1 MHHFMKV
8 LPFNPENLKEA
19 VSVLKQGGV
28 IAHPIDTCFGLAGD
42 LMNPDAFHKIQA
54 IKGRNLQ
61 KPMSVMISVPEQL
74 HMKKY
79 VKLDEFSSFVTFKL
93 FPSPVTILLPKG
105 PSIPDYYFPDTPM
118 IGLRVPLHD
127 GTQDLLRAFKGPLIT
142 TSANPS
148 GGGLCFKHQEV
159 IEAFKK
165 QTVQPDIVFEGEVIN
180 NDKASTIIAIEKDH
194 IRLIRTGPITASQ
207 LRAILGV
214 PVKE

>member
-1 MHHFMKV
+1 MKI
-8 LPFNPENLKEA
+8 LPFNPDTLQEA
-19 VSVLKQGGV
+19 VSILKQGGV
-28 IAHPIDTCFGLAGD
+28 VAHPIDTCYGLAGD
-42 LMNPDAFHKIQA
+42 LMNETAFRKIQA

-74 HMKKY
+74 HIKKY

-93 FPSPVTILLPKG
+93 FPSPITILLPKG
-105 PSIPDYYFPDTPM
+105 PAIPDFYFPETPM

-127 GTQDLLRAFKGPLIT
+127 GTQDLLRAFGGPLIT

-159 IEAFKK
+159 IEAFKR
-165 QTVQPDIVFEGEVIN
+165 QPVQPDLVFEGQVIN

-194 IRLIRTGPITASQ
+194 IRIVRPGPITASQ
-207 LRAILGV
+207 LQMILGV